1 MVLVQV
7 LASIVVRLPGFSG
20 TKFEFSPSN
29 ALPKYFLTI
38 ALASKHPTRP
48 LFTPFCDF
56 ITLSH
61 ENNGL
66 PRKGLSLEALGGFY
80 HTELNSFGSVGNLS
94 RKLQAVRVFQFFDM
108 LPSLGLLLIPLMRR
122 VAKLSV
128 HQSRRRRERSGFVC
142 KTDKPFHTF
151 AKPLRFHII
160 SVTAKFKA
168 SDGFAARGC
177 RTSILSILVKRA
189 STTHR

>member
-1 MVLVQV
+1 MHYLN
-7 LASIVVRLPGFSG
+7 IFLP
-20 TKFEFSPSN
+20 
-29 ALPKYFLTI
+29 I
-38 ALASKHPTRP
+38 ALASKHETVVHAV
-48 LFTPFCDF
+48 LPFYRTF
-56 ITLSH
+56 ARKQWLTS
-61 ENNGL
+61 
-66 PRKGLSLEALGGFY
+66 KGLSLEALGGFY
-80 HTELNSFGSVGNLS
+80 HAERNSFGIVRNLS

-108 LPSLGLLLIPLMRR
+108 LPSLGLLLIPLMRH

-151 AKPLRFHII
+151 AKLIRFHIT
-160 SVTAKFKA
+160 SVTAKFKP
-168 SDGFAARGC
+168 SDGYAARGC